1 MDDVDQS
8 IASQNAIVAAIG
20 GKLKTLRD
28 GIATSKKNGED
39 TLLTIPPIVQGIN
52 DKLDTIRK
60 MLADAKNIKKAWAI
74 AKNQL
79 ATLGKEKAATSATLI
94 EKDKQIAEMTDR
106 LKKNEAIAV
115 ANHEKLTNQ
124 NTTLEAANQANLTAK
139 EKVEAGLANLQ
150 QQSAA
155 ATQQQQ
161 AALQAAMA
169 AKATAE
175 DQQQQAAREVA
186 QTKAELGNSQ
196 QHAAKMQAHM
206 AKLGDLKKHQADLT
220 AALNALNAEIEA
232 ANDDMKSLDAAHVQH
247 LGAIKNQLQRLDEEL
262 RKIIA
267 EDPGA
272 AGSGGPGMGPG
283 PGSGDRSTEAD
294 RKRAAI
300 MATDTVRPGSGSAG
314 SGGPSVYAT
323 RAQGPGS
330 GAARL
335 GDETSSDDEE
345 LPMWARHNP
354 RRLNRSG
361 ARVQQGDLDNI
372 GSDTDDEGFMS
383 LPRNRSAAGGE
394 HFVRNE
400 TDRINAL
407 PPLRGTTD
415 TPGPIPDPSKNYL
428 GASPEDLLRQQQP
441 PHTSHPRHTS
451 PEEDRLLAL
460 GLSKAKSGSSP
471 FSRSIRGGQRG
482 GYIAVKKTRSKS
494 SSSSGRRGTRRSS
507 SSRSKSTRRRRHRG
521 SSSSTRSSRR

>member
-28 GIATSKKNGED
+28 GIATSNKKGEN
-39 TLLTIPPIVQGIN
+39 TLLTEVTPIVKGIN
-52 DKLDTIRK
+52 KNLDIIRK
-60 MLADAKNIKKAWAI
+60 MLDEAKNIKKEWAT

-79 ATLGKEKAATSATLI
+79 ATLGKEKAATSATLTK
-94 EKDKQIAEMTDR
+94 KDEEIAALNTR
-106 LKKNEAIAV
+106 LEENQAAAV
-115 ANHEKLTNQ
+115 ENHDTLTNQ
-124 NTTLEAANQANLTAK
+124 KIALEAANHANLTAK
-139 EKVEAGLANLQ
+139 ENVEAGLAELQ

-161 AALQAAMA
+161 AALQEAMA
-169 AKATAE
+169 AKAAAE
-175 DQQQQAAREVA
+175 GQQQQAAREVA
-186 QTKAELGNSQ
+186 QTKADLGTSQ

-206 AKLGDLKKHQADLT
+206 AKLGDLKKHQAGLT
-220 AALNALNAEIEA
+220 AALNALNAEIDL
-232 ANDDMKSLDAAHVQH
+232 ANDDMRSLDAAHVDH
-247 LGAIKNQLQRLDEEL
+247 LGAIKTQLQSLDEEL

-267 EDPGA
+267 AEPGA

-283 PGSGDRSTEAD
+283 PGSGDRSTDAD
-294 RKRAAI
+294 RNRAAI

-314 SGGPSVYAT
+314 SGDS
-323 RAQGPGS
+323 
-330 GAARL
+330 
-335 GDETSSDDEE
+335 
-345 LPMWARHNP
+345 H
-354 RRLNRSG
+354 RRFLSRSG
-361 ARVQQGDLDNI
+361 PPINQGDLDNI

-415 TPGPIPDPSKNYL
+415 TPGPTPDPSKNYL
-428 GASPEDLLRQQQP
+428 GASPEDLLRQQQS
-441 PHTSHPRHTS
+441 PHTSHPRHTT
-451 PEEDRLLAL
+451 PEEDRLLAQ
-460 GLSKAKSGSSP
+460 GLKAKSGPSP

>member
-8 IASQNAIVAAIG
+8 IASQNAIVLAIG
-20 GKLKTLRD
+20 TKLKTMRD
-28 GIATSKKNGED
+28 GIIESKKTGEE
-39 TLLTIPPIVQGIN
+39 TFKTMGGIVQGIN
-52 DKLDTIRK
+52 GKLDIIRK
-60 MLADAKNIKKAWAI
+60 MLADAKNIKKEWAT

-79 ATLGKEKAATSATLI
+79 DALVTEKAATSATLTKKG
-94 EKDKQIAEMTDR
+94 EEIAALNTR
-106 LKKNEAIAV
+106 LKKNEAEAV
-115 ANHEKLTNQ
+115 ENHQKLTNQ
-124 NTTLEAANQANLTAK
+124 NTALEAANHANLTAK
-139 EKVEAGLANLQ
+139 ENVEAGLAKLQ

-155 ATQQQQ
+155 ATQQQK

-186 QTKAELGNSQ
+186 QTKAELGTSQ

-206 AKLGDLKKHQADLT
+206 TKLGDLKKHQANLT
-220 AALNALNAEIEA
+220 AALNALNAEIDA
-232 ANDDMKSLDAAHVQH
+232 ANKDMKSLDEAHVDH

-272 AGSGGPGMGPG
+272 AGSGAAGSGGPGMGPG
-283 PGSGDRSTEAD
+283 PGSGDRSTDAD
-294 RKRAAI
+294 RNRAAI

-314 SGGPSVYAT
+314 SGDS
-323 RAQGPGS
+323 
-330 GAARL
+330 
-335 GDETSSDDEE
+335 
-345 LPMWARHNP
+345 H
-354 RRLNRSG
+354 RRFLSRSG
-361 ARVQQGDLDNI
+361 PPINQGDLDNI
-372 GSDTDDEGFMS
+372 GSDTDDDGLGS
-383 LPRNRSAAGGE
+383 LPRLSQPAAGGE

-400 TDRINAL
+400 ADRINAL

-415 TPGPIPDPSKNYL
+415 MPGPTPDPSKNYL
-428 GASPEDLLRQQQP
+428 GASPEDLLRQQQS
-441 PHTSHPRHTS
+441 PHTSHPRHTT
-451 PEEDRLLAL
+451 PAEDRLLAQ
-460 GLSKAKSGSSP
+460 GLKAKSGPSP
-471 FSRSIRGGQRG
+471 VSRSIRDGQRG

>member
-52 DKLDTIRK
+52 DKLDIIRK
-60 MLADAKNIKKAWAI
+60 MLADAKIIKKAWAT

-79 ATLGKEKAATSATLI
+79 ATLGKEKDATSATLTK
-94 EKDKQIAEMTDR
+94 KDEEIAEMTDR

-186 QTKAELGNSQ
+186 QTKTELGNSQ

-294 RKRAAI
+294 RRAAI
-300 MATDTVRPGSGSAG
+300 MATDMRPGSGSAG

-345 LPMWARHNP
+345 LPVWARHNP

-372 GSDTDDEGFMS
+372 DTDIDTDDDGFMS

-415 TPGPIPDPSKNYL
+415 TPGPTPDPSKNYL
-428 GASPEDLLRQQQP
+428 GASPEDLLRQQQS
-441 PHTSHPRHTS
+441 PHTSHPRHTT
-451 PEEDRLLAL
+451 PAEDKLLAQ
-460 GLSKAKSGSSP
+460 GLKAKSGPSP